1 MRITSFTSYNAPVF
15 FLFCFFFLRVCLA
28 ALQLLLLLGLSV
40 DFSI

>member
-15 FLFCFFFLRVCLA
+15 FFFFFFLRVCLV